1 MSGPLGAWL
10 IPDQHSPLIVA
21 LDRHLS
27 RVGLQKRRA
36 ADGRRQVLQRKGVD
50 QDLLR
55 RLQETGG
62 YRGNKPAEGKAER
75 SAPSRCCRSP
85 AAPPGTAGSGPRRP
99 PPHSP
104 LRSNLRDGSTSHFLG
119 GEEEAVTC
127 SLVWVN
133 NTQSGSNVLP

>member
-62 YRGNKPAEGKAER
+62 YRGNKPAEGKRRGAHLHGAAAALQLRLEQQDPVHGVHR
-75 SAPSRCCRSP
+75 RTAP
-85 AAPPGTAGSGPRRP
+85 
-99 PPHSP
+99 
-104 LRSNLRDGSTSHFLG
+104 
-119 GEEEAVTC
+119 
-127 SLVWVN
+127 
-133 NTQSGSNVLP
+133 